1 MTRPDLIGTRPISYN
16 IIWNWFWENL
26 FNCLYSKSLA
36 TSKTSSNSKDKFL
49 RMDLSKHKVKLES
62 NGFIT

>member
-1 MTRPDLIGTRPISYN
+1 MTRPDLIGTKSISYN

-36 TSKTSSNSKDKFL
+36 TIKTSSNSKDNFL
-49 RMDLSKHKVKLES
+49 RMDLSKYSVKLES

>member
-1 MTRPDLIGTRPISYN
+1 MTRPDFIGTRSISYN

-49 RMDLSKHKVKLES
+49 RMDLSKQGVKLES

>member
-1 MTRPDLIGTRPISYN
+1 MTRPDLIGTRPICYN

-26 FNCLYSKSLA
+26 FNSLYSKSLA